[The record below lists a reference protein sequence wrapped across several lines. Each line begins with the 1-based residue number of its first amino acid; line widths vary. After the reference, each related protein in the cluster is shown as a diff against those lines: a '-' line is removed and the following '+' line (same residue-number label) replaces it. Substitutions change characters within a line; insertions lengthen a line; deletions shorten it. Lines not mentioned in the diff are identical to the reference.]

1 MTKIKRLPELPSLLQ
16 MENEEVALMELDTFL
31 NEISMYGDN
40 LHELSDAQRTI
51 FLNVAL
57 EREINNGGF
66 NQYFFNSAG
75 DYAYQTVDSL
85 REVGAYT
92 MADILQEA
100 INLFPN
106 GELPEDQFERQEV
119 LEEIE
124 GTASEKWFELDDR
137 FLAYPENLLELNMDF
152 IRANTDQF

>member
-1 MTKIKRLPELPSLLQ
+1 MPSLLQ

-40 LHELSDAQRTI
+40 LQELSDAQRTI

-124 GTASEKWFELDDR
+124 GAASEKWFELDDR